1 MKGALEPLFCI
12 NATQSKE
19 KAMAEITAGMVKELR
34 ELTGLGM
41 MECKKALGEAGGDLK
56 KAEELLRIK
65 SGAKASKAASRV
77 AADGAVGTYLSSDA
91 KLGALV
97 EVNAETDFVAKN
109 PDFTEFTRAVAELV
123 AKENPSDVGALSNL
137 SIGGETVEAVR
148 QKLVQKIGENI
159 TVRRF
164 ERVETDAQ
172 LVQYVHPGS
181 KIGVIVDLEGD
192 EAVAKDVAMH
202 IAFAKPKYMSRDQY
216 PADAIAGERK
226 ILEARAAESGKP
238 PEIVAKMVEGGINK
252 FLAENTLLGQPFVK
266 DDKQTVEKMLAAKKS
281 KLRGYKFL
289 VVGEG
294 IEKKQNDF
302 AAEVA
307 AMTKTAA

>member
-1 MKGALEPLFCI
+1 
-12 NATQSKE
+12 
-19 KAMAEITAGMVKELR
+19 MAEITAAMVKELR

-41 MECKKALGEAGGDLK
+41 MECKKALEEAGGDMR

-77 AADGAVGTYLSSDA
+77 AADGAVGTYLSPDT

-109 PDFTEFTRAVAELV
+109 PDFTSFVSALAELV
-123 AKENPSDVGALSNL
+123 AREKPADVAALSGMKL
-137 SIGGETVEAVR
+137 GGETVESAR

-164 ERVETDAQ
+164 ERLETLAK
-172 LVQYVHPGS
+172 LVQYVHPGA
-181 KIGVIVDLEGD
+181 KIGVIVDLEGED
-192 EAVAKDVAMH
+192 EVAKDVAMH
-202 IAFAKPKYMSRDQY
+202 IAFAKPKYMTRAEY
-216 PADAIAGERK
+216 PAEAVASERK

-238 PEIVAKMVEGGINK
+238 AEIAAKMVEGGINK
-252 FLAENTLLGQPFVK
+252 FLAENTLMGQPFVK
-266 DDKQTVEKMLAAKKS
+266 DDKLTVEKMLAARKA
-281 KLRGYKFL
+281 KLRGYRFL

-294 IEKKQNDF
+294 IEKKHSDF

>member
-1 MKGALEPLFCI
+1 
-12 NATQSKE
+12 
-19 KAMAEITAGMVKELR
+19 MAEITAGMVKELR

-41 MECKKALGEAGGDLK
+41 MECKKALEEAGGDMK

-77 AADGAVGTYLSSDA
+77 ASEGAVGTHVCADGRT
-91 KLGALV
+91 GAMV
-97 EVNAETDFVAKN
+97 EVNSETDFVARN
-109 PDFTEFTRAVAELV
+109 PDFAAFARQLAELV
-123 AKENPSDVGALSNL
+123 ATQNPRDVAALSDL
-137 SIGGETVEAVR
+137 KIGGETVESTR

-159 TVRRF
+159 AVRRF
-164 ERVETDAQ
+164 ERIQTDGKLAT
-172 LVQYVHPGS
+172 YVHPPG
-181 KIGVIVDLEGD
+181 KIGVMVDFEGD
-192 EAVAKDVAMH
+192 DAVAKDVAMH
-202 IAFAKPKYMSRDQY
+202 IAFAKPKYMSRDQV
-216 PADAIAGERK
+216 AQDVIANERK

-252 FLAENTLLGQPFVK
+252 FLAEITLLGQPFVK

-281 KLRGYKFL
+281 KLRGYRLL

-294 IEKKQNDF
+294 IEKKQSDF

-307 AMTKTAA
+307 AMTKNAA